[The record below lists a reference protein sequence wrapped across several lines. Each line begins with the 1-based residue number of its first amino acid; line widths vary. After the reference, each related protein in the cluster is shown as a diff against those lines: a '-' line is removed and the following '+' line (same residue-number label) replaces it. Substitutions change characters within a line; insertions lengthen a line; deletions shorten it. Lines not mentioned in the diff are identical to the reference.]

1 MAEEDVIHCAK
12 TFDYSLVL
20 KPKQIECFIYILS
33 GRDVI
38 VNLPVGYGKSLIYQL
53 LPGIMKKKG
62 RRKTVVLVVS
72 PLNIIQEE
80 QLKFLESRSVSACRL
95 PYSDYD
101 SKEDLSK
108 IADGHFSVLFA
119 HPEALLNTE
128 SGNLLLQDPSFIDK
142 VAAVTIDECHIVEEW
157 GAEFR
162 TAFKKLKTLPAIF
175 SGVPFIALS
184 GTLTKHQLR
193 TIPSTLGLLSP
204 AIVQETPDRYN
215 IYLSKI
221 LKIKGNDVCEV
232 YEAIFKEECELL
244 HKNPGNYPITLLF
257 MPLFYISQAAA
268 YLLHLFGP
276 CDIKKSCYS
285 VLYSRQEKAVIKA
298 TLEALHSPK
307 SRIRLVLTSSVA
319 GMGFDPPCIERVIHA
334 KPPRNLS
341 QYLQEIG
348 RAGRRGQPSKAILYF
363 NKKDVAKNLPGIQE
377 DIVEYCYNED
387 KCLREM
393 LLAPFGFMKS
403 DNIAS
408 DKCCSYCSLQQTV
421 KSQSLD
427 C

>member
-20 KPKQIECFIYILS
+20 KPKQIECFIHILS

-62 RRKTVVLVVS
+62 L
-72 PLNIIQEE
+72 
-80 QLKFLESRSVSACRL
+80 
-95 PYSDYD
+95 
-101 SKEDLSK
+101 
-108 IADGHFSVLFA
+108 LFA

-128 SGNLLLQDPSFIDK
+128 SANLLLQDPSFIDK

-162 TAFKKLKTLPAIF
+162 TAFKKVKTLPAIF
-175 SGVPFIALS
+175 SGVLFIALS

-244 HKNPGNYPITLLF
+244 HKNPGNDPITLLF

-319 GMGFDPPCIERVIHA
+319 GIGFDPPCIESDPCQATTKFVTI
-334 KPPRNLS
+334 PT
-341 QYLQEIG
+341 G
-348 RAGRRGQPSKAILYF
+348 DWTCW
-363 NKKDVAKNLPGIQE
+363 KKRTTQ
-377 DIVEYCYNED
+377 
-387 KCLREM
+387 
-393 LLAPFGFMKS
+393 
-403 DNIAS
+403 
-408 DKCCSYCSLQQTV
+408 
-421 KSQSLD
+421 
-427 C
+427 